1 MVGILK
7 RRRSFCVFLPLCLLN
22 SLSLSTSVSLSSLMT
37 FIMLPHSLIIIS
49 LGWIRFHNR
58 TNSIEKF
65 SSPNLFTTARGG
77 GRFMECG
84 RGLTAKAE
92 IFPMPVSVF
101 MCVWVNER
109 VARVHFS
116 RPVAK
121 SKSTSKSKSSNFLP
135 ALDMWRR
142 QLERQLERQWER
154 E

>member
-7 RRRSFCVFLPLCLLN
+7 RRRSFCVFLPLFLLN
-22 SLSLSTSVSLSSLMT
+22 SLSPSPSTSVSLSSLMT

-65 SSPNLFTTARGG
+65 SSPNLFTTARAR
-77 GRFMECG
+77 GRCMECG

-92 IFPMPVSVF
+92 IFPMPVSV
-101 MCVWVNER
+101 CVWVNKR

>member
-7 RRRSFCVFLPLCLLN
+7 RRRSFCVFLPLSLLY
-22 SLSLSTSVSLSSLMT
+22 SLSLSVSVSLPSLT

-58 TNSIEKF
+58 TNSIENF
-65 SSPNLFTTARGG
+65 SSPNLFTTAERC
-77 GRFMECG
+77 GRQCG

-92 IFPMPVSVF
+92 IFPLSVSV
-101 MCVWVNER
+101 CVGER